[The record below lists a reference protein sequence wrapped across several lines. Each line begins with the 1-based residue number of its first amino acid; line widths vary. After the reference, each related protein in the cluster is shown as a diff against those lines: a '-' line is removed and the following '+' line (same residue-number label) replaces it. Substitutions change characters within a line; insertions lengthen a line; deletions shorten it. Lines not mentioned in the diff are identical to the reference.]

1 MRFYPHTLTVTS
13 GGGQEGRATQARSL
27 LPSTIFPQYRPENTW
42 PRQADGSARGGPG
55 QPKIWRKHWEIMRS
69 GVGQFR
75 PVQPTARLR
84 NQGPSGRDSGP
95 SAAASHDFAE
105 CATGGAIAVGT
116 DRETRYSLWLCRH
129 SWSPFGHG
137 RVTTGRISGASA
149 GMAPPENPHRD
160 AKDGTSRHRAGGVT
174 EILEVAPPRPL
185 RRLPALAFDRSG
197 PTRSPSGRRPSA
209 LR

>member
-105 CATGGAIAVGT
+105 CATGGRLRSEPTAKLATLSGFAAILGHHLVTDGSPRGGFRGHPLAWHPLKIRTGT
-116 DRETRYSLWLCRH
+116 PKTGLA
-129 SWSPFGHG
+129 G
-137 RVTTGRISGASA
+137 TGR
-149 GMAPPENPHRD
+149 
-160 AKDGTSRHRAGGVT
+160 
-174 EILEVAPPRPL
+174 EV
-185 RRLPALAFDRSG
+185 
-197 PTRSPSGRRPSA
+197 
-209 LR
+209 